1 MDLLQRVILFGC
13 AIVPAAALA
22 EPRSAGTGLELSSG
36 WIGGAAAAG
45 VILLAAGVFGW
56 LAVRRAKRRA
66 RLVVLTGPQAGEV
79 IALGFGRHRIGSLP
93 DNEIHLPSAGV
104 SRRHAE
110 IRVEKTRVQVRDLQ
124 SKNGTRVNGV
134 PREVSPLLAGDRLEF
149 GEVQAVFEQGP
160 RSKQRKSSMR

>member
-1 MDLLQRVILFGC
+1 MDPLLRLILLGC
-13 AIVPAAALA
+13 AIVPATALA
-22 EPRSAGTGLELSSG
+22 QSRPAEPAFQL
-36 WIGGAAAAG
+36 IGGQAGLVAVAG
-45 VILLAAGVFGW
+45 VLLLAAAVFGW
-56 LAVRRAKRRA
+56 LAARRAKRRA
-66 RLVVLTGPQAGEV
+66 RLVLLTGSQAGEV
-79 IALGFGRHRIGSLP
+79 IALRLGRHRIGSLP

-110 IRVEKTRVQVRDLQ
+110 IRVEKARVQVRDLQ

-160 RSKQRKSSMR
+160 RSKQRKSSTR